1 MKHLR
6 YLDPKGYD
14 RVSFLEKNSNYT
26 PYYKKYIEK
35 TLKVINITK
44 SKEKFQTLMGE
55 TEAFLVKQSNYN
67 IIIKN
72 IPMHAEL
79 SEVPIVEKVTHRHLR
94 DTFNKFGTF
103 NALDIIQNNL
113 YIQFRKHEDAKNTH
127 KSINGMCMGKNI
139 LSSECY

>member
-14 RVSFLEKNSNYT
+14 RVSFLEKKSKYT

-35 TLKVINITK
+35 SLKVINITK
-44 SKEKFQTLMGE
+44 NKEKFQTLMKE
-55 TEAFLVKQSNYN
+55 TEAFLVKQSDYN

-79 SEVPIVEKVTHRHLR
+79 AEAPIVEKVTHRHLR
-94 DTFNKFGTF
+94 DTFNNFGRL
-103 NALDIIQNNL
+103 NALDIIQNNA
-113 YIQFRKHEDAKNTH
+113 YIQFRNCKDAKITH
-127 KSINGMCMGKNI
+127 EKINGMCMGKNI
-139 LSSECY
+139 LTSECY